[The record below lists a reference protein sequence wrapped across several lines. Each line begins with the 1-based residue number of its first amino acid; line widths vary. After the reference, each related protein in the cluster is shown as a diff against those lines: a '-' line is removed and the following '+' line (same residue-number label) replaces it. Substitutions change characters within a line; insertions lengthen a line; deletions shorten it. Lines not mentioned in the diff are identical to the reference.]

1 MKVIFRFSFLIRSAA
16 SSRARRIVLP
26 LPSPMIV
33 LSLISLT
40 AWAAALIR
48 ALSVH
53 DMVLDQ
59 PSVSICSRRSMALST
74 SSRIVSN
81 RSSALFLGFSFAG
94 RSFGGFVAGAG
105 GVFFLFFGSEGVGI
119 FFDILV
125 SVCVFLSFFL
135 SIFSIFSSVVFLKC

>member
-26 LPSPMIV
+26 LPSPMVV

-53 DMVLDQ
+53 DIVPGQ
-59 PSVSICSRRSMALST
+59 PSVSICSSRSMALST
-74 SSRIVSN
+74 SSRIVSS

-94 RSFGGFVAGAG
+94 RSLGAFVVGWFVSAFGGLVGLVIVLVFVFAV
-105 GVFFLFFGSEGVGI
+105 GVVW
-119 FFDILV
+119 
-125 SVCVFLSFFL
+125 
-135 SIFSIFSSVVFLKC
+135 

>member
-1 MKVIFRFSFLIRSAA
+1 MKVIFRFSFLTRAAA

-26 LPSPMIV
+26 LPSPMVV

-53 DMVLDQ
+53 DIVPGQ

-94 RSFGGFVAGAG
+94 RSFGGFVAGAA
-105 GVFFLFFGSEGVGI
+105 GVFFALFGLAGVG
-119 FFDILV
+119 
-125 SVCVFLSFFL
+125 
-135 SIFSIFSSVVFLKC
+135 VVFVVLVLVGCV